1 MVISLKFDHPEEISP
16 LSDQD
21 EIVFHIIDPGNFF
34 ISATE
39 YQILHNDFRTLKH
52 AVRK

>member
-16 LSDQD
+16 LFDLD
-21 EIVFHIIDPGNFF
+21 ELVFHIKEPENFF

-39 YQILHNDFRTLKH
+39 NLILHK
-52 AVRK
+52 